1 MFYVICFLL
10 NAKTITMKKL
20 LLTVAALLICSA
32 PAMADGPYVSLSG
45 GLSMP
50 NNSSGDL
57 LGFTVD
63 NAVTYKDGTAV
74 EGAVGLKGQGY
85 RVEAALGYQS
95 SDVETLYIPNVNNS
109 VSMTSYM
116 ANAYCDLMGDSVI
129 TPYVMLGAGATTI
142 SVEYLGYTADDTVFA
157 YQAGAGVGL
166 KASDNVTFDV
176 GYRYFKPSNINA
188 FGLSDVTFSSSNIL
202 AGVRIGF

>member
-50 NNSSGDL
+50 NNSSG
-57 LGFTVD
+57 FTVD

-74 EGAVGLKGQGY
+74 EGAIGLKGQGY

-95 SDVETLYIPNVNNS
+95 SDVDKLFNLDVNNS

-116 ANAYCDLMGDSVI
+116 ANAYCDLGGSVI

-157 YQAGAGVGL
+157 YQAGAGIGL

>member
-1 MFYVICFLL
+1 
-10 NAKTITMKKL
+10 MKKL
-20 LLTVAALLICSA
+20 LLTVAALLMCSA

-45 GLSMP
+45 GLAMP
-50 NNSSGDL
+50 NNSSGNF
-57 LGFTVD
+57 LGVTVD

-74 EGAVGLKGQGY
+74 EGAIGLKGQGY

-95 SDVETLYIPNVNNS
+95 SDVDTLYIPNVNNS

-116 ANAYCDLMGDSVI
+116 ANAYFDLGGSMI
-129 TPYVMLGAGATTI
+129 TPYVMLGAGAAKI
-142 SVEYLGYTADDTVFA
+142 SVEFAGNTSDDTVFA